1 MENNVIEAG
10 HIFGAIKKGS
20 YVVVEPQ
27 IDRNKR
33 KKLGSKKRFELA
45 KLEFTFDSKGT
56 LYTESQLRNKIKKMG
71 LERERAVLVAWTKD
85 A

>member
-1 MENNVIEAG
+1 MIEAG

-33 KKLGSKKRFELA
+33 NKRKKLGSKKKFELA
-45 KLEFTFDSKGT
+45 KLDFTFDSKGT